1 MKSLQSS
8 SIVWIFIY
16 YLFCQGA
23 LGLKSGSE
31 SSALPKGPS
40 GSNFDPGILEWPE
53 GIRILRK
60 LAKRDD
66 SEISRRRLKTKFVGD
81 VEVVVK
87 DSDLAEGRDWPMTL
101 SPQLVRRQFDI
112 NVNEAQQYEPSSV
125 IKTEY
130 STFTYFITSLD
141 GSQTVTS
148 TDIVISSNIV
158 TETVAPTPALPQG
171 LASSDYSPSP
181 QDAVPSGYQV
191 MATKT
196 YFTRRPITQP

>member
-40 GSNFDPGILEWPE
+40 GSNFDPGILDEWPE

-60 LAKRDD
+60 LAKRSDD

-87 DSDLAEGRDWPMTL
+87 GNVIYKRD
-101 SPQLVRRQFDI
+101 
-112 NVNEAQQYEPSSV
+112 E
-125 IKTEY
+125 
-130 STFTYFITSLD
+130 
-141 GSQTVTS
+141 
-148 TDIVISSNIV
+148 
-158 TETVAPTPALPQG
+158 
-171 LASSDYSPSP
+171 
-181 QDAVPSGYQV
+181 
-191 MATKT
+191 
-196 YFTRRPITQP
+196 